1 MLSYEELGAY
11 RIQEQDYTDN
21 EENIIKYL
29 KSLLM
34 NDHNMGD
41 VEASLHLQGF
51 YEYIGIDM
59 DYETIYQIEP
69 YVNIDEPQNINDN
82 IQQIFQNIVNQLN
95 NPPPQQPLEDV
106 PVTIN
111 EEDLEKLPIEKF
123 NSDEEIEC
131 SICRMEMEKEDEYFN
146 IECKHMFHK
155 ECLEKWLTECNYT
168 CPVCRIELGS
178 SNPHIDDVE
187 QPIDEQH
194 IDEQQPVEQNVIH
207 PQLFNIIYQNFMNG
221 NNLNQFVEN
230 IDNNI
235 YNSSDEEDNSDDE
248 NNSPEENFVNDLI
261 EDLN

>member
-11 RIQEQDYTDN
+11 RIQEQDYTEN
-21 EENIIKYL
+21 EEDIIKYL

-34 NDHNMGD
+34 NDHEMG
-41 VEASLHLQGF
+41 EEETCLHLQGF

-69 YVNIDEPQNINDN
+69 YVNVPEPQNINDN

-95 NPPPQQPLEDV
+95 NPPLQQPLEDV

-111 EEDLEKLPIEKF
+111 EEDLAKLPIKKF
-123 NSDEEIEC
+123 NSDEEVEC
-131 SICRMEMEKEDEYFN
+131 SICRMEMEHDDEYFD
-146 IECKHMFHK
+146 IECKHIFHK

-178 SNPHIDDVE
+178 ANPHIDNDNHNDNHNDILP
-187 QPIDEQH
+187 QSPIIQ
-194 IDEQQPVEQNVIH
+194 
-207 PQLFNIIYQNFMNG
+207 PQLFNIIYQNFMNV
-221 NNLNQFVEN
+221 NLNQYVEN

-235 YNSSDEEDNSDDE
+235 FNSSEEDDE
-248 NNSPEENFVNDLI
+248 NNSPEENFVDDLI
-261 EDLN
+261 EDLD